1 MSGFDSFEFNKIAGA
16 VLGTLLLVFALSEV
30 ANFIMYAKTPET
42 PGFAVEVAEA
52 PAAGAEA
59 APAAEVV
66 PIAKLL
72 QTASAEKGQAVAK
85 ACAACHDLS
94 SANANK
100 VGPGLWNIVDQQIAH
115 HEGFAYSDALKA
127 KAGEK
132 WTWDNLNAFL
142 ANPKGFAPGTKMS
155 YAGVKKDDARADLL
169 AYLRTLA
176 DSPVALPP
184 AP

>member
-30 ANFIMYAKTPET
+30 AHFIMHAETPEK
-42 PGFAVEVAEA
+42 PGFAVEVADAAA
-52 PAAGAEA
+52 PAADA

-66 PIAKLL
+66 PIATLL

-85 ACAACHDLS
+85 ACAACHDES
-94 SANANK
+94 SANTNK
-100 VGPGLWNIVDQQIAH
+100 VGPGLWNIIDRPIAH
-115 HEGFAYSDALKA
+115 HADFAYSDALKA
-127 KAGEK
+127 KADQK
-132 WTWDNLNAFL
+132 WTWENLDAFL

-155 YAGVKKDDARADLL
+155 YAGVKKPDQRADLI
-169 AYLRTLA
+169 AFLRTLS
-176 DSPVALPP
+176 DSPVPLPP